1 VFTDIQR
8 IDKIAKRDGLDLI
21 VDEIQNLEMGL
32 SPVIENTG
40 GFHLWVAVYGDKG
53 YLVANDEAVYF
64 YTHNHQDG
72 DEAEDLKFRDNDKE
86 FHEHLPNDIWARQ
99 VAETFENYAHRVG
112 KLRELVECP
121 NHNGGYDCTPF
132 CKICEGEQGYYLSE
146 VGN

>member
-1 VFTDIQR
+1 MINDTKIMAD
-8 IDKIAKRDGLDLI
+8 IAKRDGLDLI
-21 VDEIQNLEMGL
+21 VKEIQNLEMGL

-40 GFHLWVAVYGDKG
+40 GFTLWVAVYGDKG
-53 YLVANDEAVYF
+53 YIVANNEAVFF
-64 YTHNHQDG
+64 YTH
-72 DEAEDLKFRDNDKE
+72 DENDEGQDLKFRDNDKE